1 MNDSPMRIRLRSLG
15 EPNLLFGGNYKHFD
29 PKIAL
34 AKKGPVDAR
43 ASEIKRIPLGLVGPE
58 SELGEIMKWFA
69 KLDTPLIDSA
79 NNALRFPNFPGTS
92 KAFCCRF
99 EIDDKFIRPLP
110 EKEFQM
116 ALAKSGTEQFENL
129 LGLYADAISGLFGDA
144 GPATV
149 IVCLPEALAEL
160 RVQNPRLSYSERRA
174 LEQRQ
179 QEADD
184 RQLDLFEGF
193 AEKEKIAAAEL
204 FPQAEELLFRNFHRA
219 LKARCMAEK
228 NAVPLQIV
236 RRHTY
241 ISAEASQSDS
251 ARAWHLCTALYY
263 KASNIPWQPADLN
276 PGTCFVGVSFHH
288 LKRRGGDILYAS
300 LAQAFSTETEPFA
313 LKGETLPDRQVRD
326 KQPYLMPSQAENI
339 VKKVVGQFRA
349 RTGTNPSRV
358 VIHKSSMFQPEEVE
372 GFLAGSGSSVP
383 SCEMIWMRPTGFRL
397 IRKGANEVERGMF
410 ASVEDEKLY
419 LFTTGYVDWWKEYP
433 GPHVPAPLE
442 IGSARETDIVERAK
456 EILAL
461 TKMNWNSADG
471 MGRHPITLSFARQ
484 VGAIMTELD
493 DNGEIQPLYRFYM

>member
-1 MNDSPMRIRLRSLG
+1 MNSSPMKIRLRSLG
-15 EPNLLFGGNYKHFD
+15 EPNLMFGDNFTHFD

-34 AKKGPVDAR
+34 AKVGPVDKR
-43 ASEIKRIPLGLVGPE
+43 DSEIKRIPLALVGPE
-58 SELGEIMKWFA
+58 SELDDALKWFSR
-69 KLDTPLIDSA
+69 LDKPLIDSA
-79 NNALRFPNFPGTS
+79 NNALRFPNFPGTT
-92 KAFCCRF
+92 KAFFCRF
-99 EIDDKFIRPLP
+99 DIDSKFVRAIP

-116 ALAKSGTEQFENL
+116 ARAKTGTEQFEEL
-129 LGLYADAISGLFGDA
+129 LSLYGDVIAGLFGDA
-144 GPATV
+144 APAA
-149 IVCLPEALAEL
+149 IAVCFPEDIAEL
-160 RVQNPRLSYSERRA
+160 RVQNSRLSYAEREA

-179 QEADD
+179 EEADD
-184 RQLDLFEGF
+184 LQLDLFESF
-193 AEKEKIAAAEL
+193 SHKEKTAAAEL
-204 FPQAEELLFRNFHRA
+204 FPQADELLFRNFHRA
-219 LKARCMAEK
+219 LKARCMAER

-236 RRHTY
+236 RRRTY
-241 ISAEASQSDS
+241 IPSEATQTDS

-263 KASNIPWQPADLN
+263 KASNIPWQPADLA
-276 PGTCFVGVSFHH
+276 PGTCFVGISFHH

-300 LAQAFSTETEPFA
+300 LAQAFSTNTEPFA

-326 KQPYLMPSQAENI
+326 KQPYLMAGQAESI
-339 VKKVVGQFRA
+339 VKKVVAQFRA
-349 RTGTNPSRV
+349 RTGTNPSRL
-358 VIHKSSMFQPEEVE
+358 VIHKSSMFQPEEID
-372 GFLAGSGSSVP
+372 GFKGGCGASVP

-442 IGSARETDIVERAK
+442 IGSAQETDIFERAK

-484 VGAIMTELD
+484 VGAIMTEID
-493 DNGEIQPLYRFYM
+493 DQADIHPLYRFYM